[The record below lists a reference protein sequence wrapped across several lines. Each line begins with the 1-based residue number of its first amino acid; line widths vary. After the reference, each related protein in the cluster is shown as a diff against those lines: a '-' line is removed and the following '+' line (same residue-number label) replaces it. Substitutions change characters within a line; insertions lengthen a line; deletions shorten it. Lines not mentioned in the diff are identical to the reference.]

1 MRQTRP
7 LPMATD
13 GQGVILAVPHSVDAR
28 QRAAI
33 DLLSRRVSHRL
44 GCPAAAGQVQ
54 RGTLHLD
61 APLADLHSKG
71 AREIVVVPLTLTR
84 QRFRLS
90 QPAARSSA
98 GSRLKSMSFRET
110 EPLGGAPEIITTVIE
125 SLNHSERPP
134 DPRTRVVLVLPFSE
148 RAAAGELEQHL
159 ELIAAAGWRDG
170 RVHAL
175 PTSEPDCDLATALD
189 PDDDGTSLLVP
200 LVVAPGP
207 FTDRVAK
214 CAADHGVEMASVSFH
229 ASEALT
235 SLIYRRVLN
244 ARRG

>member
-1 MRQTRP
+1 
-7 LPMATD
+7 MATD

-61 APLADLHSKG
+61 APLADLHAKG

-84 QRFRLS
+84 HEFNYS
-90 QPAARSSA
+90 EPPSRSAS
-98 GSRLKSMSFRET
+98 GSRRRSMSFRVT

-125 SLNHSERPP
+125 SLNHSERLP
-134 DPRTRVVLVLPFSE
+134 DPSTRIVLVLPFAE
-148 RAAAGELEQHL
+148 RAAAPELEKHL
-159 ELIAAAGWRDG
+159 DLIAAAGWQDG
-170 RVHAL
+170 RVHSL
-175 PTSEPDCDLATALD
+175 PTNGTDCELAGVLEPD
-189 PDDDGTSLLVP
+189 PGRSSLLVP

-207 FTDRVAK
+207 FADRVAK
-214 CAADHGVEMASVSFH
+214 CAAEHGVDMANVSFH

-235 SLIYRRVLN
+235 ALIYRRVLH
-244 ARRG
+244 ARRA